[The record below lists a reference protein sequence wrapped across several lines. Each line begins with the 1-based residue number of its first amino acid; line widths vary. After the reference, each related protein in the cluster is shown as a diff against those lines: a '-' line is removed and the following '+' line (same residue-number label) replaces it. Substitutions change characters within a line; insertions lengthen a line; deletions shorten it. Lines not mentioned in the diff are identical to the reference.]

1 MSLTFHDRPVR
12 ESLLPLTFARPVSGL
27 RCGILTL
34 AEKWP
39 YYLGGMADD
48 LLISGDLLAERKIAS
63 EITDL
68 EAGTALYEGDRL
80 VAARLPDDVAGED
93 VERRLATCQKIER
106 HRLNVRRLSRPAD
119 IFLFNDEELR
129 KDFALLTANRTSAPL
144 PDTNTLIGPVDQ
156 LFLEEGVGIE
166 GCTINT
172 KTGPVYFGR
181 NVQILEGCLLRG
193 PIAILEGGVLKMG
206 TRMYG
211 ATTIGPRCKV
221 GGEISNVVF
230 QANSN
235 KGHDG
240 YLGNAVIGEW
250 CNIGAD
256 TNASNLKNDYG
267 DVKVWSYA
275 AGGRRATGLQFHG
288 LIMGDHSKCGIN
300 TMFNTGTVVGFSANI
315 FGPGFPPPFLPSF
328 SWGGAEGLITY
339 RLDKALATA
348 KRVMARRGHSLTE
361 VDRQQFAAIFAATE
375 RYRKR

>member
-1 MSLTFHDRPVR
+1 MRIAFSDSPVR
-12 ESLLPLTFARPVSGL
+12 ELLLPLTFARPASGL

-39 YYLGGMADD
+39 HYLKAAEGH
-48 LLISGDLLAERKIAS
+48 LLIAGNVLPDRQLAAAIQ
-63 EITDL
+63 DL
-68 EAGTALYEGDRL
+68 EVGHGLYVGEEL
-80 VAARLPDDVAGED
+80 IAARTDTPANGGVPGGLV
-93 VERRLATCQKIER
+93 R
-106 HRLNVRRLSRPAD
+106 HQAEGTVRRLMRPAD
-119 IFLFNDEELR
+119 LFLANDRELR
-129 KDFALLTANRTSAPL
+129 ADFGLLTADRASAPL
-144 PDTNTLIGPVDQ
+144 SPTNTLIGPADQ
-156 LFLEEGVGIE
+156 LFLEAGVSVE

-172 KTGPVYFGR
+172 TTGPVYFGKES
-181 NVQILEGCLLRG
+181 QALEGCLLRG
-193 PIAILEGGVLKMG
+193 PLAVHAGAVLKMG
-206 TRMYG
+206 AKVYG

-221 GGEISNVVF
+221 GGEISNVIF

-250 CNIGAD
+250 CNLGAD

-328 SWGGAEGLITY
+328 TWGGAEGLITY

-348 KRVMARRGHSLTE
+348 ERVMARRGRELTE
-361 VDRQQFAAIFAATE
+361 ADRRQFAEIFAVTE
-375 RYRKR
+375 GYRQR